1 MPWRAHLLTA
11 PLRARGVCS
20 RVHTVL
26 DNYKGHAFSDRV
38 SFPLR
43 WRDMDAMGH
52 VNHTLFLAYFEQARA
67 ELWSA
72 NGLVLDGKGEAPIL
86 KSLTAEF
93 KAPLTFPDVVTIG
106 VRTVELS
113 QREYDQFYACVS
125 HASGRVVATGTARF
139 VNFDYDAGRPSEM
152 SDSMRRTLFGSR
164 ARQEEQKEPATRE
177 MSRPVKGAAKEKL
190 VALGGTVMTER
201 VGGGTDEGIV
211 RCVAELGGQRLSA
224 TSAAGD
230 DEAAL
235 EHRVAKQLL
244 DSVFAELST

>member
-1 MPWRAHLLTA
+1 
-11 PLRARGVCS
+11 
-20 RVHTVL
+20 
-26 DNYKGHAFSDRV
+26 
-38 SFPLR
+38 
-43 WRDMDAMGH
+43 MGH

-67 ELWSA
+67 EIWSA
-72 NGLVLDGKGEAPIL
+72 NGLVLHGKGEAHSAVIKPIL

-139 VNFDYDAGRPSEM
+139 VNFVYDAGRPSEM

-177 MSRPVKGAAKEKL
+177 TSRPVKGAAKEKL

-201 VGGGTDEGIV
+201 VGGGTDEGIF

-244 DSVFAELST
+244 DSVFAEL

>member
-1 MPWRAHLLTA
+1 
-11 PLRARGVCS
+11 
-20 RVHTVL
+20 
-26 DNYKGHAFSDRV
+26 
-38 SFPLR
+38 
-43 WRDMDAMGH
+43 MGH

-67 ELWSA
+67 EIWSA
-72 NGLVLDGKGEAPIL
+72 NGLVLHGKGEAPIL

-164 ARQEEQKEPATRE
+164 ARQKEQKEPATRE

-201 VGGGTDEGIV
+201 VGGGTDEGIF

-244 DSVFAELST
+244 DSVFAELS

>member
-1 MPWRAHLLTA
+1 MPRRAHLLTA
-11 PLRARGVCS
+11 PLRARGICS

-38 SFPLR
+38 SFPLL

-67 ELWSA
+67 EIWSA
-72 NGLVLDGKGEAPIL
+72 NGLVLHGKGEAPI
-86 KSLTAEF
+86 TAEF

-113 QREYDQFYACVS
+113 RREYDQFYACVG

-201 VGGGTDEGIV
+201 VGGGTDEGIF

-244 DSVFAELST
+244 DSVFAELS

>member
-20 RVHTVL
+20 RVYTVL

-72 NGLVLDGKGEAPIL
+72 NGLVLHGKGEAPIL

-164 ARQEEQKEPATRE
+164 ARQKEQKEPATRE
-177 MSRPVKGAAKEKL
+177 MSRPVEGAAKEKL

-201 VGGGTDEGIV
+201 VDGDAGIFH
-211 RCVAELGGQRLSA
+211 CVAELGGQRLSA

>member
-1 MPWRAHLLTA
+1 
-11 PLRARGVCS
+11 
-20 RVHTVL
+20 
-26 DNYKGHAFSDRV
+26 
-38 SFPLR
+38 
-43 WRDMDAMGH
+43 MDAMGH

-67 ELWSA
+67 EIWSA
-72 NGLVLDGKGEAPIL
+72 NGLVLHGKGE
-86 KSLTAEF
+86 
-93 KAPLTFPDVVTIG
+93 APLTFPDVVTIG

-201 VGGGTDEGIV
+201 VGGGTDEGIF

-244 DSVFAELST
+244 DSVFAELS

>member
-1 MPWRAHLLTA
+1 MPRRAHLLTA
-11 PLRARGVCS
+11 PLRARGICS
-20 RVHTVL
+20 RVHSVL

-67 ELWSA
+67 EIWSA
-72 NGLVLDGKGEAPIL
+72 NGLVLHGKGE
-86 KSLTAEF
+86 
-93 KAPLTFPDVVTIG
+93 APLTFPDVVTIG

-201 VGGGTDEGIV
+201 VGGGTDEGIF

-244 DSVFAELST
+244 DSVFAELS

>member
-1 MPWRAHLLTA
+1 MAK
-11 PLRARGVCS
+11 ARRRS
-20 RVHTVL
+20 
-26 DNYKGHAFSDRV
+26 
-38 SFPLR
+38 
-43 WRDMDAMGH
+43 
-52 VNHTLFLAYFEQARA
+52 
-67 ELWSA
+67 
-72 NGLVLDGKGEAPIL
+72 
-86 KSLTAEF
+86 
-93 KAPLTFPDVVTIG
+93 FPDVVTIG

-201 VGGGTDEGIV
+201 VGGGTDEGIF

-244 DSVFAELST
+244 DSVFAELS

>member
-1 MPWRAHLLTA
+1 
-11 PLRARGVCS
+11 
-20 RVHTVL
+20 
-26 DNYKGHAFSDRV
+26 
-38 SFPLR
+38 
-43 WRDMDAMGH
+43 MGH

-67 ELWSA
+67 EIWSA
-72 NGLVLDGKGEAPIL
+72 NGLVLHGKGEAPIL

-164 ARQEEQKEPATRE
+164 ARQKEQKEPATRE
-177 MSRPVKGAAKEKL
+177 MPRPVKGAAKEKL

-201 VGGGTDEGIV
+201 VGGGTDEGIF

-244 DSVFAELST
+244 DSVFAELS

>member
-1 MPWRAHLLTA
+1 MPWRAHLLTT

-38 SFPLR
+38 SVPLL

-67 ELWSA
+67 EIWSA
-72 NGLVLDGKGEAPIL
+72 NGLVLHGKGEAPIL

-93 KAPLTFPDVVTIG
+93 KATLTFPDVVTMG

-113 QREYDQFYACVS
+113 QREYAQFYACVS

-139 VNFDYDAGRPSEM
+139 VNFDYDAGRPS
-152 SDSMRRTLFGSR
+152 
-164 ARQEEQKEPATRE
+164 ARLCWQDKC
-177 MSRPVKGAAKEKL
+177 G
-190 VALGGTVMTER
+190 
-201 VGGGTDEGIV
+201 VGGGATLETCTTGDAVYQAQRDSFSFLILPFSTFFFKKNFKHTSFLKQIYFIYIIIDIFIYDMFFFVTCIV
-211 RCVAELGGQRLSA
+211 HV
-224 TSAAGD
+224 
-230 DEAAL
+230 
-235 EHRVAKQLL
+235 QLCL
-244 DSVFAELST
+244 FCLLCLFVFIF

>member
-1 MPWRAHLLTA
+1 
-11 PLRARGVCS
+11 
-20 RVHTVL
+20 
-26 DNYKGHAFSDRV
+26 
-38 SFPLR
+38 
-43 WRDMDAMGH
+43 MGH

-67 ELWSA
+67 EIWSA
-72 NGLVLDGKGEAPIL
+72 NGLVLHGKGEAPIL

-244 DSVFAELST
+244 DSVFAELS

>member
-1 MPWRAHLLTA
+1 MPRRAHLLTA
-11 PLRARGVCS
+11 PLRARGICS

-67 ELWSA
+67 EIWSA
-72 NGLVLDGKGEAPIL
+72 NGLVLHGKGEAPIL

-125 HASGRVVATGTARF
+125 HASGRVVATGSARF

-164 ARQEEQKEPATRE
+164 ARQKEQKEPATRE
-177 MSRPVKGAAKEKL
+177 MSRPVEGAAKEKL

-201 VGGGTDEGIV
+201 VGGDAGIV
-211 RCVAELGGQRLSA
+211 HCVAELGGQRLSA

>member
-1 MPWRAHLLTA
+1 
-11 PLRARGVCS
+11 
-20 RVHTVL
+20 
-26 DNYKGHAFSDRV
+26 
-38 SFPLR
+38 
-43 WRDMDAMGH
+43 MGH

-67 ELWSA
+67 EIWSA
-72 NGLVLDGKGEAPIL
+72 NGLVLHGKGEAP
-86 KSLTAEF
+86 SLTAEF

-201 VGGGTDEGIV
+201 VGGGTDEGIF

-244 DSVFAELST
+244 DSVFAELS

>member
-1 MPWRAHLLTA
+1 
-11 PLRARGVCS
+11 
-20 RVHTVL
+20 
-26 DNYKGHAFSDRV
+26 
-38 SFPLR
+38 
-43 WRDMDAMGH
+43 MGH

-67 ELWSA
+67 EIWSA
-72 NGLVLDGKGEAPIL
+72 NGLVLHGKGEAPIL

-201 VGGGTDEGIV
+201 VGGGTDEGIF

-244 DSVFAELST
+244 DSVFAELS

>member
-1 MPWRAHLLTA
+1 MPRRAHLLTA

-67 ELWSA
+67 EIWSA
-72 NGLVLDGKGEAPIL
+72 NGLVLHGKGEAPI
-86 KSLTAEF
+86 TAEF

-201 VGGGTDEGIV
+201 VGGGTDEGIF

-244 DSVFAELST
+244 DSVFAELS

>member
-26 DNYKGHAFSDRV
+26 ENYKGLAYRDRV

-43 WRDMDAMGH
+43 WRDLDAMGH

-125 HASGRVVATGTARF
+125 HASGRVVATGSARF

-164 ARQEEQKEPATRE
+164 GRQKTQET
-177 MSRPVKGAAKEKL
+177 SRLVKGAAKEKL

-201 VGGGTDEGIV
+201 VGGTDDAGIFL
-211 RCVAELGGQRLSA
+211 CVAELGGQRLSA

-244 DSVFAELST
+244 DSVFAE

>member
-1 MPWRAHLLTA
+1 
-11 PLRARGVCS
+11 
-20 RVHTVL
+20 
-26 DNYKGHAFSDRV
+26 
-38 SFPLR
+38 
-43 WRDMDAMGH
+43 MGH

-67 ELWSA
+67 EIWSA
-72 NGLVLDGKGEAPIL
+72 NGLVLHGKGEAPIL

-113 QREYDQFYACVS
+113 RREYDQFYACVS

-164 ARQEEQKEPATRE
+164 ARQKEQKESATRE

-201 VGGGTDEGIV
+201 VGGGTDEGIF

-244 DSVFAELST
+244 DSVFAELS

>member
-1 MPWRAHLLTA
+1 MPRRAHLLTA
-11 PLRARGVCS
+11 PLRARGICS
-20 RVHTVL
+20 RVHSVL

-67 ELWSA
+67 EIWSA
-72 NGLVLDGKGEAPIL
+72 NGLVLHGKGEAPIL

-139 VNFDYDAGRPSEM
+139 VNFDYDAGRPSER

-201 VGGGTDEGIV
+201 VGGGTDEGIF

-244 DSVFAELST
+244 DSVFAELS

>member
-1 MPWRAHLLTA
+1 
-11 PLRARGVCS
+11 
-20 RVHTVL
+20 
-26 DNYKGHAFSDRV
+26 
-38 SFPLR
+38 
-43 WRDMDAMGH
+43 MGH

-67 ELWSA
+67 EIWSA
-72 NGLVLDGKGEAPIL
+72 NGLVLHGKGEAPTV

-201 VGGGTDEGIV
+201 VGGGTDEGIF

-244 DSVFAELST
+244 DSVFAELS